1 MARPIPLFVG
11 DQLHVWKKE
20 GKRRPPVSPWTNI
33 SVVFFT
39 RKKGKYKSPVEADS
53 RQRTTNGGRATGFLW
68 AALSA
73 PSPLRLLPIC
83 QRPRLLFLIEK
94 TLIDA
99 ELSDLN
105 ERIP

>member
-1 MARPIPLFVG
+1 MEEGGKETAARFTLDKYFG
-11 DQLHVWKKE
+11 SFLHK
-20 GKRRPPVSPWTNI
+20 
-33 SVVFFT
+33 
-39 RKKGKYKSPVEADS
+39 KKGKYKSPVEADS